1 MQRCAQNENDVAG
14 VDGAKEAATAKTEQ
28 GGVEAVRVLP
38 TGTTTVGEIDPEVEK
53 RVRRKLDMHLIPLL
67 SALYLLA
74 FLDRSNIGFVGNH
87 PSSKDAGVDEVFRNA
102 RIAGMEEDLHLS
114 GAQYTW
120 LLTIFYISYIVFG
133 FLAIMWKVVP
143 PHLWAAG
150 CVFGWGLVSTVQA
163 SAHSWGAMMAL
174 RFLMGMAE
182 IAYGPGVPFLLSFF
196 YLRHELGLRAGL
208 FLSAAPL
215 ANSFAGALAYGITS
229 GKTGAWAKWRVLF
242 LVEGLPTV
250 AMAAVAFFFLPDS
263 PEKARFL
270 TVEEKAVA
278 KARGV
283 QQVGTESRIGGI
295 NFKEMLEGLMDWKGW
310 ILGLMYFSGNVAFSS
325 LPVFLPTILKEMGFT
340 RVKAQG
346 LTAPPFFLAFLTV
359 IATCYIADRTQQ
371 RGMVIAIL
379 TAIGGTGYVILA
391 TAKSVGARY
400 FGVFLAA
407 AGIFP
412 AIGNVLPWVTNNQ
425 GSDTR
430 RGTGIVLLNLIG
442 QCGPLLGTRMY
453 PSSEGPFYVKGQSV
467 CAGFMFLFCLL
478 ALLLRTLLAWENKKL
493 DQKYGTVAQQKLAM
507 QEAAARG
514 GDKGGAVGVENH
526 GPLFRYVL

>member
-1 MQRCAQNENDVAG
+1 MQLSAQNENSMAQMDAGEEVA
-14 VDGAKEAATAKTEQ
+14 AAKTEQ
-28 GGVEAVRVLP
+28 GEVETARVVP
-38 TGTTTVGEIDPEVEK
+38 MAGEIDPEVEK

-67 SALYLLA
+67 AALYLLA
-74 FLDRSNIGFVGNH
+74 FLDRSNIG
-87 PSSKDAGVDEVFRNA
+87 NA

-114 GAQYTW
+114 SAEYTW

-143 PHLWAAG
+143 PHIWAAS
-150 CVFGWGLVSTVQA
+150 CVFVWGLVSSVQA
-163 SAHSWGAMMAL
+163 SANSWGAMMAL
-174 RFLMGMAE
+174 RFFMGMAE

-229 GKTGAWAKWRVLF
+229 GKTGKMAKWRVLF

-270 TVEEKAVA
+270 NAEEKTVA
-278 KARGV
+278 RARGV
-283 QQVGTESRIGGI
+283 QQAGTESRIGGI
-295 NFKEMLEGLMDWKGW
+295 NFKEMLEGLMDLKGW
-310 ILGLMYFSGNVAFSS
+310 VLGLMYFSGNVAFSS
-325 LPVFLPTILKEMGFT
+325 LPVFLPTILQEMGFT
-340 RVKAQG
+340 KVNAQG
-346 LTAPPFFLAFLTV
+346 LTAPPFFLSFLTV
-359 IATCYIADRTQQ
+359 IATCYLADRTQQ
-371 RGMVIAIL
+371 RGIVIAVL

-412 AIGNVLPWVTNNQ
+412 AIGNILPWVTNNQ

-442 QCGPLLGTRMY
+442 QCGPILGTRMY
-453 PSSEGPFYVKGQSV
+453 PSSEKPYYVKGQSV

-478 ALLLRTLLAWENKKL
+478 AILLRTLLVWENKKL
-493 DQKYGTVAQQKLAM
+493 DQKYGTVAQQQLAM
-507 QEAAARG
+507 KEAVARG
-514 GDKGGAVGVENH
+514 GNNGGGAVGVENY